1 MHVAG
6 IVAENNPFH
15 QGHQYLIRK
24 IHETLGPDTPIVVI
38 MSGAFVQ
45 RGEPALIDRASR
57 TSAILQCGVDLVLE
71 LPFTFATGSADR
83 FAKGAIFSLDS
94 TGIVTDLFFGAEHES
109 LSDLSEIAS
118 LDLESSKEFSAKL
131 NELQKSGL
139 SYAAAWEQATVEYLQ
154 NAGEQYSVLKDKIN
168 PILREPNN
176 TLAIAYLRELKRIS
190 SSITP
195 HLVCR
200 TESYHEEEL
209 TEGKLP
215 SATAIRKK
223 IHSSYH
229 RKRNG
234 VFLQYL
240 HEMRNFIPSPM
251 LSEMLHRWE
260 QDTCPMGPRIL
271 VENAMPILRAQSAA
285 CLSEIA
291 HMGEPL
297 ANHLKNR
304 ITSMHF
310 DPALSPEEAFIR
322 HVHTK
327 CFPNT
332 RVMRALSSLVVGQTE
347 EDLQLLEMPCY
358 LRLLGFSERG
368 RRALKIMRQSAS
380 LPILSRASDALHFQ
394 KNKAFER
401 MNRLDLISH
410 DWWTWHARHTFEE
423 DYHFEVIQYK
433 RNKIY
438 R

>member
-6 IVAENNPFH
+6 IIAEYNPFH

-24 IHETLGPDTPIVVI
+24 VRETLGPDTPIVVI

-57 TSAILQCGVDLVLE
+57 TSAILQCGVDVVLE

-94 TGIVTDLFFGAEHES
+94 TGIVTDLFFGAEHDS
-109 LSDLSEIAS
+109 LSDLTEIAA
-118 LDLESSKEFSAKL
+118 LDLESSKEFSVKL

-139 SYAAAWEQATVEYLQ
+139 SYAAAWEQATTEYLR
-154 NAGEQYSVLKDKIN
+154 NAGEQYSALKDKID

-195 HLVCR
+195 HLVR
-200 TESYHEEEL
+200 RSESYHESEL

-223 IHSSYH
+223 VHSSY
-229 RKRNG
+229 RTKRHG
-234 VFLQYL
+234 TFLYSL
-240 HEMRNFIPSPM
+240 HEMRNFIPTPM
-251 LSEMLHRWE
+251 LSEMLYRWKH
-260 QDTCPMGPRIL
+260 DTYPMGAQDLI
-271 VENAMPILRAQSAA
+271 ENAMPILRAQSTA

-304 ITSMHF
+304 INSMHF
-310 DPALSPEEAFIR
+310 DPTLSPEEAFIQQ
-322 HVHTK
+322 VHTK

-347 EDLQLLEMPCY
+347 EDLLVLDMPCY

-368 RRALKIMRQSAS
+368 RNVLKIMRQSAA
-380 LPILSRASDALHFQ
+380 LPILSRASDALHYQ
-394 KNKAFER
+394 KNKFFDR